1 MSLSHLMDGRAH
13 IAKPYE
19 MCDSK
24 RLLSLKHRAGE
35 KLKTICI
42 GIATANESIEI
53 KCKKKT
59 EQNNKN
65 RSQFYGLKSI
75 VFDVLM
81 SIFLF
86 DLNCLQ

>member
-1 MSLSHLMDGRAH
+1 MDGRAH

-53 KCKKKT
+53 KCKKKP
-59 EQNNKN
+59 NKIKKTAL
-65 RSQFYGLKSI
+65 SFM
-75 VFDVLM
+75 D
-81 SIFLF
+81 
-86 DLNCLQ
+86 